1 MPCPKN
7 PQNPCASLVPFQHDK
22 TLDIISFSPLRADVP
37 LEEVQCKIV
46 NHLRV
51 VDSWAALL
59 KEVTQAAAC
68 RPNRRLVIDL
78 IAHATSAERVLRF
91 GAMQMTETVSIQAF
105 ATLAPLAARI
115 AKIRLIGCQTGTSPA
130 GYQALR
136 GLYQAMGGG
145 VEVYGTISDVNVNS
159 FSTSQYMSGYLQSAE
174 QPFVPQ
180 PAAMPGA
187 DREDKLIERSLKG
200 RFRELL
206 GAAASAPLAPGS
218 ARNADALAPL
228 LACVDEASARL
239 SPGLLLEPSWSG
251 VAQDG
256 RRVDALRG
264 WSTLRIWDHAGVEG
278 VLFDVSSPQQLQ
290 AEAESAH
297 FAVASVVAS
306 GAPSFDDTQ
315 RAPR

>member
-7 PQNPCASLVPFQHDK
+7 RQKLCASLVPFARDAA
-22 TLDIISFSPLRADVP
+22 LDIISFSPRQADVP

-46 NHLRV
+46 DHLRV
-51 VDSWAALL
+51 VDSWEVLL
-59 KEVTQAAAC
+59 GEVRQAVAC
-68 RPNRRLVIDL
+68 RPSRRLVIDL

-91 GAMQMTETVSIQAF
+91 GVMQMTEAVSIQAF

-115 AKIRLIGCQTGTSPA
+115 AKIRLIGCQTGISPA

-136 GLYQAMGGG
+136 ALQQAMGGG

-159 FSTSQYMSGYLQSAE
+159 FSDSQYTSGYLQSAT

-180 PAAMPGA
+180 PAAMPPA
-187 DREDKLIERSLKG
+187 APARLIEKPAHHQ
-200 RFRELL
+200 FRELL

-218 ARNADALAPL
+218 ARNADSLTAL
-228 LACVDEASARL
+228 LACVDESSARL

-264 WSTLRIWDHAGVEG
+264 WSTLRIWNRACSEG
-278 VLFDVSSPQQLQ
+278 VLFDVSDSQQLES
-290 AEAESAH
+290 AVASAH
-297 FAVASVVAS
+297 FTVAS
-306 GAPSFDDTQ
+306 GAPSFDETQ